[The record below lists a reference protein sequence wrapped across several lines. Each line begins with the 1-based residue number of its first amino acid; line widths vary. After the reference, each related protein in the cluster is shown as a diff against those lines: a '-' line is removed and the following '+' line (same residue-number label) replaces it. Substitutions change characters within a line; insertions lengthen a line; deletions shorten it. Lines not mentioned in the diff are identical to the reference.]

1 MRYSRA
7 HKQQTRRHIVQA
19 AARTFRAKGVHGVA
33 IPRLMGQVGL
43 THGGFYAHFKS
54 KDVLVAEACAQ
65 GLSEM
70 GERLFSAAD
79 QAPPEQ
85 RLAAV
90 VNAYLSRQHRDD
102 PATGCV
108 LPALAADIARESP
121 QVRHAFTEA
130 LEAYLARLSTV
141 MPEREE
147 SADGTSDD
155 DVLVLASGMVGA
167 ILLARAVDDPALSDR
182 ILRAS
187 RRFYRGAFGSPE
199 SGGAV
204 GPATAMTAGGADRT
218 G

>member
-1 MRYSRA
+1 MRYSSA

-19 AARTFRAKGVHGVA
+19 AARTFRAAGVHGVA
-33 IPRLMGQVGL
+33 IPHLMGQVGL
-43 THGGFYAHFKS
+43 THGGFYAHFGS
-54 KDVLVAEACAQ
+54 KDALVAEACAQ

-79 QAPPEQ
+79 QAPPEE
-85 RLAAV
+85 RLAVV

-121 QVRHAFTEA
+121 EVRDAFTQA
-130 LEAYLARLSTV
+130 LETYLARLDTV
-141 MPEREE
+141 MPARKEPEGNLDAAHAAP
-147 SADGTSDD
+147 SD

-167 ILLARAVDDPALSDR
+167 ILLARAVDDPDLSDR

-187 RRFYRGAFGSPE
+187 RRFYRGAFGSNG
-199 SGGAV
+199 SC
-204 GPATAMTAGGADRT
+204 PAK
-218 G
+218 